1 MPTRHLYLD
10 ITRHQQPFESIFI
23 DPDAQEIRIG
33 RHESNTISL
42 ENSPEVSRFHALLLR
57 NPLKGYELIDLNSKT
72 GTRINGQR
80 VKSGL
85 NHPVKAGDIIGI
97 GFYEILLREE
107 LLDDPLDDLN
117 TPRIKQPE
125 TQTIILQH
133 IPTLMLTVASPTLNR
148 DFFLDHSPVKI
159 GRSPECDI
167 VLNEPIV
174 SAHHAVIRQ
183 TISGWEIEDLDSR
196 NGLYYKGS
204 LIKSKALSDGD
215 VFYITQ
221 DISLTFR
228 DTSRPNLV
236 PTAHSTVIKCLRSGV
251 IVVDRDHTVVDLN
264 PAAELML
271 KKTLKK
277 SRGQSI
283 QWLLAEHPRLLMLYQ
298 NYRGESG
305 SDVMTTILA
314 GLEDQTAC
322 YVDASIS
329 PLVEENGNLAGS
341 VMMLHDMTRQY
352 QAAQELRQANQVTEE
367 LYKALRKE
375 IDTGRRIQQEF
386 LPQSEEI
393 PQHPHWEL
401 ATVFRPARDIAGDFY
416 DIFPLPGDC
425 IGLVIGDV
433 SDKGVGSSLFM
444 ALFRSL
450 IRVFAEQSVLMD
462 LRVLT
467 ETLDPIRDPDFNR
480 RFYELAF
487 DSPLKAVGK
496 THEYMFRNH
505 STACMFATLFFGVL
519 DPETGRLRYIN
530 AGHEAP
536 MVVKDGVIVQR
547 LGSTGVAVGFP
558 VLETFTIAEV
568 QLQPGQ
574 QLIAYTD
581 GITDAKDSQGR
592 RFTEERLLHLIQAE
606 PQEHVGEML
615 ERIEEAILNHIGSA
629 SPFDDITMLGVRYL

>member
-1 MPTRHLYLD
+1 LTPRDLQKYYQHIMTEKGLSSTLALYHHRIIHQALD
-10 ITRHQQPFESIFI
+10 YAVKMDMLEKNPADYVDPPRKRSYQPSIWDEKIVKKALEIFK
-23 DPDAQEIRIG
+23 ETNIRIPVLLAIYTG
-33 RHESNTISL
+33 MRIGEIAALKWDDIHL
-42 ENSPEVSRFHALLLR
+42 EQ
-57 NPLKGYELIDLNSKT
+57 GYITVNKT
-72 GTRINGQR
+72 LMKINGQTYI
-80 VKSGL
+80 KE
-85 NHPVKAGDIIGI
+85 KAENKNS
-97 GFYEILLREE
+97 Y
-107 LLDDPLDDLN
+107 
-117 TPRIKQPE
+117 RI
-125 TQTIILQH
+125 
-133 IPTLMLTVASPTLNR
+133 VA
-148 DFFLDHSPVKI
+148 
-159 GRSPECDI
+159 
-167 VLNEPIV
+167 
-174 SAHHAVIRQ
+174 
-183 TISGWEIEDLDSR
+183 IS
-196 NGLYYKGS
+196 
-204 LIKSKALSDGD
+204 
-215 VFYITQ
+215 
-221 DISLTFR
+221 
-228 DTSRPNLV
+228 
-236 PTAHSTVIKCLRSGV
+236 
-251 IVVDRDHTVVDLN
+251 
-264 PAAELML
+264 
-271 KKTLKK
+271 
-277 SRGQSI
+277 
-283 QWLLAEHPRLLMLYQ
+283 
-298 NYRGESG
+298 
-305 SDVMTTILA
+305 
-314 GLEDQTAC
+314 
-322 YVDASIS
+322 
-329 PLVEENGNLAGS
+329 
-341 VMMLHDMTRQY
+341 
-352 QAAQELRQANQVTEE
+352 NQVTEE

-450 IRVFAEQSVLMD
+450 IRVFAEQSVVMD
-462 LRVLT
+462 QRVLT
-467 ETLDPIRDPDFNR
+467 ETLDPVRDPDFNR